1 MIDIVFDKGNN
12 TAFAFDN
19 NIKIGECVFVEEN
32 NTWNI
37 VHTGVDNSYRGQ
49 GIAKKLVECIINN
62 AKENNKKL
70 IAECSYAKK
79 LLDRLNSN

>member
-62 AKENNKKL
+62 AKKNNKKL

>member
-1 MIDIVFDKGNN
+1 MIDIVFDKDNN
-12 TAFAFDN
+12 AAFAYDN
-19 NIKIGECVFVEEN
+19 NIKIGECVFVEKN

>member
-62 AKENNKKL
+62 AKKNNKKL

-79 LLDRLNSN
+79 LLDRN